1 MICIPS
7 KGYWPYPAVGSA
19 IAQLPSIAEKGLHG
33 IYSAKQRV
41 ILMLSVIWKTKPARI
56 KKRTKPSVW
65 QDGLSWCREL
75 FFF

>member
-1 MICIPS
+1 M
-7 KGYWPYPAVGSA
+7 GSA

-56 KKRTKPSVW
+56 KKRTKPSV
-65 QDGLSWCREL
+65 
-75 FFF
+75 